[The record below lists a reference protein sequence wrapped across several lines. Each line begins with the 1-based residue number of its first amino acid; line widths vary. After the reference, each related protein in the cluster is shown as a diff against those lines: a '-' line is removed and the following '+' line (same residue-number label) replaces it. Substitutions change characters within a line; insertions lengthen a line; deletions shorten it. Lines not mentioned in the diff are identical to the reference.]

1 MNRLYFKF
9 YRILLNEKFYP
20 FNIWISFIVGFLKNF
35 LFCLIFNTFFLNYY
49 TNSEFNEGVMFSFA
63 FTLILMVFK
72 IFTTFNPLQLIEFIY
87 DTIEKITDIILI
99 KVIGLFRK

>member
-1 MNRLYFKF
+1 MSRLYFKF

-20 FNIWISFIVGFLKNF
+20 FNIWMSFLVGFFRNF
-35 LFCLIFNTFFLNYY
+35 FLALFLNTFFLNYY
-49 TNSEFNEGVMFSFA
+49 TDSEFNEGVMFSFA
-63 FTLILMVFK
+63 FTLILMIFR

-87 DTIEKITDIILI
+87 DTIEKITDIVLI